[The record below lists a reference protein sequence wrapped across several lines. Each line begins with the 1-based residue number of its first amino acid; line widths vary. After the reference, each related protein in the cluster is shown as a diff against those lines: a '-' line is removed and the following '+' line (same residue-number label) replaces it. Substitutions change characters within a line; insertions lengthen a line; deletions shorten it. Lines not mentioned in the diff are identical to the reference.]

1 MLDEANAELDEMKR
15 FEKLAQAELMMMQEQ
30 PVVPLQTQATNW
42 IKKPYVKGMYPN
54 PTTLHAWK
62 FVYLEPDSSKW
73 DSNVDQIMANSDPW
87 VDEQVKRLMDSQ
99 AKFTEQKNAT
109 STKAAE

>member
-1 MLDEANAELDEMKR
+1 MKR

-62 FVYLEPDSSKW
+62 FVYLEQDSSKW

>member
-1 MLDEANAELDEMKR
+1 MKR

-54 PTTLHAWK
+54 PATLHTWK
-62 FVYLEPDSSKW
+62 FVYIEPDVSKW
-73 DSNVDQIMANSDPW
+73 DSNVDQIMAVSDPW
-87 VDEQVKRLMDSQ
+87 VDSQVSRLMDSQ
-99 AKFTEQKNAT
+99 LKFTEQKNAA